1 MYVFSLANYSINV
14 IIANLSISDLISY
27 KDVQIKNNQLY
38 YYWNFMLYSYNFTSA
53 VATKLISTAGAVNSI
68 YSIHVIGPYAIM
80 TGNAGIIQG

>member
-1 MYVFSLANYSINV
+1 
-14 IIANLSISDLISY
+14 
-27 KDVQIKNNQLY
+27 
-38 YYWNFMLYSYNFTSA
+38 MLYSYNFTSA